1 MFSAIDGSAVDEHV
15 PCFMFYVLCF
25 ILYSPFTLSPF
36 SFILNFMTLSEIKTF
51 KDTLK
56 DEMRAK
62 SLTIGKLS
70 ELTGIAIHH
79 IAALVESDFAHL
91 PAAPYVRGYLQKI
104 AEVLDIDFDMLWR
117 RYERESAIK
126 RSGEKDTLPQNRF
139 ALRSIKKS
147 SLIIAAIIIVALV
160 IGLPALANFFGKP
173 SLEVISPAGETEIV
187 SERSYHIIGKVQ
199 DPKDR
204 VFINDTEIQVQP
216 DGSFDVPKELD
227 PDANTFV
234 VSAKRFL
241 GRETTI
247 TRNVFYKPNGVP
259 SLESATSSASST
271 LEKSSATTGST
282 TKR

>member
-1 MFSAIDGSAVDEHV
+1 M
-15 PCFMFYVLCF
+15 P
-25 ILYSPFTLSPF
+25 
-36 SFILNFMTLSEIKTF
+36 LSEIKTL

-62 SLTIGKLS
+62 SITAGKLS
-70 ELTGIAIHH
+70 ELTGIATHH
-79 IAALVESDFAHL
+79 ITALIESDFAHL

-104 AEVLDIDFDMLWR
+104 AEILDIDFDMLWR

-147 SLIIAAIIIVALV
+147 SLIIAAVVIVVLV

-173 SLEVISPAGETEIV
+173 SLEIISPAGDTEIV
-187 SERSYHIIGKVQ
+187 SERSYHVTGKVQ
-199 DPKDR
+199 NPKDR
-204 VFINDTEIQVQP
+204 VFVNGTEIQVQS

-247 TRNVFYKPNGVP
+247 TRNVFYKPTGMQLP
-259 SLESATSSASST
+259 ESATSSASST
-271 LEKSSATTGST
+271 QEKSSTTTGST